1 MRPLKLTLSAFGPYA
16 AETVLELEKL
26 GRGGLYLV
34 TGDTGAGKTTLF
46 DAITYALYDHSSG
59 GVREGAMLRSK
70 YADPKTPTFVELE
83 FEVGGKR
90 YTVRRNP
97 EYLRP
102 KTRGEGFTTE
112 KADATLTYGDGR
124 PPVTRAKEVT
134 AAVIDVIGLDYNQFS
149 QIVLIAQGQFTRL
162 LNASTE
168 ERIKIFRTLFRTQRY
183 QQLQEK
189 LQAECSDLNQRRTAQ
204 NIQIGQIL
212 SGVHWAEDDPEAETL
227 AALSAQTPPD
237 AVAELLTQLTER
249 QDAALSAAADARS
262 KADERLAAV
271 QQTLGR
277 AAAAQKL
284 REDLA
289 AKQNELA
296 GLLPARDAARAEMER
311 HAGDAAALD
320 ALTGQIANAETDLA
334 RYDKL
339 EELLRQETEARGK
352 AKQEQSKAQTH
363 REALAALDKTLA
375 ALREEQGTLANAE
388 AERVKLETQNKE
400 LTQRG
405 KALRD
410 LNTLLDDCH
419 ARAQAVKT
427 AQAAYQ
433 KAALT
438 QTAAREHRDR
448 LERSF
453 LDAQAGLLAQ
463 DLAEG
468 TPCPVCGS
476 IHHPQR
482 AELPASAPTQA
493 QVDAA
498 KADADAADHSA
509 QDASAAAREA
519 LTAEKEGRSTLRRD
533 AKALLPERFA
543 DETASPATLG
553 ALRTAAAEELE
564 RLRTAYRRLQQ
575 EQKQN
580 QAACQR
586 RIQLEADL
594 KTQTD
599 RRTALEAAASEAEQ
613 QAAAQSAMVLSLT
626 QQLADART
634 ALPYPTR
641 AEAEQAL
648 DTRKKQRDQLQDAKT
663 QAETTLHR
671 CEKAVSDAEAAIRA
685 LNAQRL
691 PSEEEDAPADL
702 AALQAE
708 KTALEARRTTLTEQ
722 EKTLTA
728 LLRPNQAALREYRQ
742 RAAERTALET
752 RWQWVNALASTA
764 SGTLSSKQKIRL
776 ETYIQMTY
784 LDRILVHANTR
795 LMQMT
800 AGQYELERIGAEN
813 QRSQSGLDL
822 GVIDHYNGTRRSVKT
837 LSGGESFK
845 ASLALAL
852 GLSDEVQRA
861 AGGIRLDTLFLDE
874 GFGSLDDES
883 LEQAIRVLVGLTE
896 GNRLVGII
904 SHVAALKDR
913 IDLQVVVKKTRSGGS
928 TVRLVL

>member
-212 SGVHWAEDDPEAETL
+212 SGVRWAEDDPEAETL

-237 AVAELLTQLTER
+237 AVVERLTQLTER
-249 QDAALSAAADARS
+249 QDAALSAAADARN
-262 KADERLAAV
+262 KADERLAAL

-296 GLLPARDAARAEMER
+296 GLLPARDAARTEMER

-352 AKQEQSKAQTH
+352 ARQEQSKAQTH

-375 ALREEQGTLANAE
+375 ALREEQDGLANAE
-388 AERVKLETQNKE
+388 AERVKLETQSRE

-410 LNTLLDDCH
+410 LNELLDDCH

-438 QTAAREHRDR
+438 QTAAREHRDQ

-476 IHHPQR
+476 IHHPKR
-482 AELPASAPTQA
+482 AELPASTPTQA

-498 KADADAADHSA
+498 KADADAADRSA
-509 QDASAAAREA
+509 QEASAAAREA
-519 LTAEKEGRSTLRRD
+519 LAAEKEGRSTLRRD

-553 ALRTAAAEELE
+553 ALRAAAAEERE
-564 RLRTAYRRLQQ
+564 HLRTAYRRLQQ

-599 RRTALEAAASEAEQ
+599 RRTAWEAAASEAER

-648 DTRKKQRDQLQDAKT
+648 DTLQKQRNQLQDAKT
-663 QAETTLHR
+663 QAETTLHQ

-691 PSEEEDAPADL
+691 PSEEDPPTDL

-708 KTALEARRTTLTEQ
+708 KATLEARRTTLTEQ

-728 LLRPNQAALREYRQ
+728 LLRPNQAALREYQQ

>member
-237 AVAELLTQLTER
+237 AVAEILTQLTER

-262 KADERLAAV
+262 RADARLAAV

-339 EELLRQETEARGK
+339 EDLLRQETEARGK
-352 AKQEQSKAQTH
+352 AQQEQRKAQTH
-363 REALAALDKTLA
+363 REALAALDKA
-375 ALREEQGTLANAE
+375 
-388 AERVKLETQNKE
+388 
-400 LTQRG
+400 
-405 KALRD
+405 
-410 LNTLLDDCH
+410 
-419 ARAQAVKT
+419 
-427 AQAAYQ
+427 
-433 KAALT
+433 
-438 QTAAREHRDR
+438 
-448 LERSF
+448 
-453 LDAQAGLLAQ
+453 
-463 DLAEG
+463 
-468 TPCPVCGS
+468 
-476 IHHPQR
+476 
-482 AELPASAPTQA
+482 
-493 QVDAA
+493 
-498 KADADAADHSA
+498 
-509 QDASAAAREA
+509 
-519 LTAEKEGRSTLRRD
+519 
-533 AKALLPERFA
+533 
-543 DETASPATLG
+543 
-553 ALRTAAAEELE
+553 
-564 RLRTAYRRLQQ
+564 
-575 EQKQN
+575 
-580 QAACQR
+580 
-586 RIQLEADL
+586 
-594 KTQTD
+594 
-599 RRTALEAAASEAEQ
+599 
-613 QAAAQSAMVLSLT
+613 
-626 QQLADART
+626 
-634 ALPYPTR
+634 
-641 AEAEQAL
+641 
-648 DTRKKQRDQLQDAKT
+648 
-663 QAETTLHR
+663 
-671 CEKAVSDAEAAIRA
+671 
-685 LNAQRL
+685 
-691 PSEEEDAPADL
+691 L
-702 AALQAE
+702 AALQE
-708 KTALEARRTTLTEQ
+708 EQ
-722 EKTLTA
+722 DGLANAKITD
-728 LLRPNQAALREYRQ
+728 Q
-742 RAAERTALET
+742 R
-752 RWQWVNALASTA
+752 
-764 SGTLSSKQKIRL
+764 I
-776 ETYIQMTY
+776 Y
-784 LDRILVHANTR
+784 
-795 LMQMT
+795 
-800 AGQYELERIGAEN
+800 
-813 QRSQSGLDL
+813 
-822 GVIDHYNGTRRSVKT
+822 
-837 LSGGESFK
+837 LSGMC
-845 ASLALAL
+845 
-852 GLSDEVQRA
+852 
-861 AGGIRLDTLFLDE
+861 FLTK
-874 GFGSLDDES
+874 F
-883 LEQAIRVLVGLTE
+883 
-896 GNRLVGII
+896 
-904 SHVAALKDR
+904 
-913 IDLQVVVKKTRSGGS
+913 
-928 TVRLVL
+928 

>member
-134 AAVIDVIGLDYNQFS
+134 AAIIDVVGLDYNQFS

-189 LQAECSDLNQRRTAQ
+189 LQAECSDLNQQRTAQ

-237 AVAELLTQLTER
+237 AVADILTQLTER
-249 QDAALSAAADARS
+249 QDAALSAAADARN
-262 KADERLAAV
+262 KADERLAAL

-277 AAAAQKL
+277 VAAAQKL

-352 AKQEQSKAQTH
+352 AQQEQRKAQTH
-363 REALAALDKTLA
+363 REALAALDKALA

-410 LNTLLDDCH
+410 LNELLDDCY

-433 KAALT
+433 EAART

-476 IHHPQR
+476 IHHPKR

-498 KADADAADHSA
+498 KADADAADRSA
-509 QDASAAAREA
+509 QDASAAAREVLA
-519 LTAEKEGRSTLRRD
+519 AEKEGRSTLRRD

-543 DETASPATLG
+543 NETASPATLG
-553 ALRTAAAEELE
+553 DLRTAAAEELE

-594 KTQTD
+594 KAKTD
-599 RRTALEAAASEAEQ
+599 QRTALEAAASEAEQ

-648 DTRKKQRDQLQDAKT
+648 DMRKNQRDQLQDAKT

-708 KTALEARRTTLTEQ
+708 KAALEARRTTLTEQ

-728 LLRPNQAALREYRQ
+728 LLRPNQAALQEYQQ

-784 LDRILVHANTR
+784 LDHILVHANTR

>member
-83 FEVGGKR
+83 FEVSGKR

-112 KADATLTYGDGR
+112 KADATLTYDDGR
-124 PPVTRAKEVT
+124 PPVTKAKEVT

-149 QIVLIAQGQFTRL
+149 QIAMIAQGQFTRL

-183 QQLQEK
+183 QQLQER
-189 LQAECSDLNQRRTAQ
+189 LQAECTDLNQRRTAQ

-212 SGVHWAEDDPEAETL
+212 SGVHWAENDPDAEVL
-227 AALSAQTPPD
+227 AALSAQTPPE
-237 AVAELLTQLTER
+237 AVVETLTRLTER
-249 QDAALSAAADARS
+249 QDAALAEATAARG
-262 KADERLAAV
+262 KADERLAAL

-277 AAAAQKL
+277 AAAAKKL
-284 REDLA
+284 RDDLA
-289 AKQNELA
+289 AKQKELDS
-296 GLLPARDAARAEMER
+296 LLPARDAARTAMEQ

-320 ALTGQIANAETDLA
+320 ALTGQIAKAETDLS

-339 EELLRQETEARGK
+339 DDLLKQETSARGK
-352 AKQEQSKAQTH
+352 AKQEQDKAQSN
-363 REALAALDKTLA
+363 RNALAQLDAELAGMRQELDALS
-375 ALREEQGTLANAE
+375 GAE
-388 AERVKLETQNKE
+388 AEQVKLENQLDQLK
-400 LTQRG
+400 QRG
-405 KALRD
+405 KALSD
-410 LNTLLDDCH
+410 LDKLLDDCH
-419 ARAQAVKT
+419 TRAQAVKT

-433 KAALT
+433 KAAQT
-438 QTAAREHRDR
+438 QTAAHDHRDQ

-463 DLAEG
+463 DLTEG
-468 TPCPVCGS
+468 TPCPVCGNV
-476 IHHPQR
+476 HHPKR

-493 QVDAA
+493 QVNAA
-498 KADADAADHSA
+498 KDAADAADQTA

-519 LTAEKEGRSTLRRD
+519 LAAEKEGRSTLRRD
-533 AKALLPERFA
+533 AKSLLPELFA

-553 ALRTAAAEELE
+553 ALRTAAADELD
-564 RLRTAYRRLQQ
+564 RLRTAYRQLNRD
-575 EQKQN
+575 QKQN
-580 QAACQR
+580 QIACQR
-586 RIQLEADL
+586 RTQLEAAL
-594 KTQTD
+594 KTQTE
-599 RRTALEAAASEAEQ
+599 RRTELETAVTEAER
-613 QAAAQSAMVLSLT
+613 QAAAQSATVQSLAK
-626 QQLADART
+626 QLADTRT
-634 ALPYPTR
+634 ALPYPAR
-641 AEAEQAL
+641 AEAEQEL
-648 DTRKKQRDQLQDAKT
+648 NTLKKQRSQLQAAKE
-663 QAETTLHR
+663 QAETTLR
-671 CEKAVSDAEAAIRA
+671 QCEKAVSDAEAAIQA
-685 LNAQRL
+685 LNAQQ
-691 PSEEEDAPADL
+691 PPQENGTSADL
-702 AALQAE
+702 AALQTE
-708 KTALEARRTTLTEQ
+708 KAALEARRAALTEQ

-728 LLRPNQAALREYRQ
+728 LLRPNQAALREYQ
-742 RAAERTALET
+742 QHAKDRAALET
-752 RWQWVNALASTA
+752 RWQWVSALASTA
-764 SGTLSSKQKIRL
+764 GGTLSSKQKIRL

-852 GLSDEVQRA
+852 GLSDEVQSA

-874 GFGSLDDES
+874 GFGSLDEES
-883 LEQAIRVLVGLTE
+883 LEQAIRVLAGLTE

-913 IDLQVVVKKTRSGGS
+913 IDHQVVVKKARSGGS
-928 TVRLVL
+928 TVSLVL

>member
-83 FEVGGKR
+83 FEVSGKR

-112 KADATLTYGDGR
+112 KADATLTYDDGR
-124 PPVTRAKEVT
+124 PPVTKAKEVT

-149 QIVLIAQGQFTRL
+149 QIAMIAQGQFTRL

-183 QQLQEK
+183 QQLQER
-189 LQAECSDLNQRRTAQ
+189 LQAECTDLNQRRTAQ

-212 SGVHWAEDDPEAETL
+212 SGIHWAEDDPGAETL
-227 AALSAQTPPD
+227 AALSAQTPPET
-237 AVAELLTQLTER
+237 VVETLTQLTER
-249 QDAALSAAADARS
+249 QDAALAEATETRG
-262 KADERLAAV
+262 KTDEQLAAL
-271 QQTLGR
+271 QQILGR
-277 AAAAQKL
+277 AAAAKKL
-284 REDLA
+284 RDDLA
-289 AKQNELA
+289 DKQKELDS
-296 GLLPARDAARAEMER
+296 LLPARDAARTAMEQ
-311 HAGDAAALD
+311 HAGDAAAIE
-320 ALTGQIANAETDLA
+320 ALTGQIAKAETDLS

-339 EELLRQETEARGK
+339 DDLLKQETSARGK
-352 AKQEQSKAQTH
+352 AKQEQDKAKTN
-363 REALAALDKTLA
+363 RDALAQLDAELAGMRQELDALSDT
-375 ALREEQGTLANAE
+375 E
-388 AERVKLETQNKE
+388 AERVKLENQ
-400 LTQRG
+400 LTQLKQRG
-405 KALRD
+405 EALSD
-410 LNTLLDDCH
+410 LDKLLDKCL

-433 KAALT
+433 KAAQA
-438 QTAAREHRDR
+438 QTAAHKHRDQ

-468 TPCPVCGS
+468 IPCPVCGS
-476 IHHPQR
+476 VHHPKR
-482 AELPASAPTQA
+482 AELPAAAPTQA
-493 QVDAA
+493 QVNAAKDAA
-498 KADADAADHSA
+498 NAADQTA
-509 QDASAAAREA
+509 QEASAAAREA
-519 LTAEKEGRSTLRRD
+519 IAAEKEGRSTLRRD
-533 AKALLPERFA
+533 AKALLPELFA
-543 DETASPATLG
+543 DETAAPATLG
-553 ALRTAAAEELE
+553 ALRTAAADELE
-564 RLRTAYRRLQQ
+564 HLRAAYRQLHQD
-575 EQKQN
+575 QKQN
-580 QAACQR
+580 QTACQR
-586 RIQLEADL
+586 RTQLEAAL

-599 RRTALEAAASEAEQ
+599 RRTELEAAATEAER
-613 QAAAQSAMVLSLT
+613 QAAAQSATVQSLAK
-626 QQLADART
+626 QLADARAT
-634 ALPYPTR
+634 LPYPTR
-641 AEAEQAL
+641 TEAEQELNTLKAQ
-648 DTRKKQRDQLQDAKT
+648 RKQLQAAKE
-663 QAETTLHR
+663 QAETTLR
-671 CEKAVSDAEAAIRA
+671 QCEKAVSDAEAEIKA
-685 LNAQRL
+685 LNTQQ
-691 PSEEEDAPADL
+691 PPQEDGTPADL
-702 AALQAE
+702 AALQSE
-708 KTALEARRTTLTEQ
+708 KAALEARRTALTEQ
-722 EKTLTA
+722 EKTLAA
-728 LLRPNQAALREYRQ
+728 LLRPNQTALREYQ
-742 RAAERTALET
+742 QHAKERASLET
-752 RWQWVNALASTA
+752 RWQWVSALASTA
-764 SGTLSSKQKIRL
+764 GGTLSSKQKIRL

-852 GLSDEVQRA
+852 GLSDEVQSA

-874 GFGSLDDES
+874 GFGSLDEES
-883 LEQAIRVLVGLTE
+883 LEQAIRVLAGLTE

-913 IDLQVVVKKTRSGGS
+913 IDHQVVVKKARSGGS
-928 TVRLVL
+928 TVSLVL

>member
-249 QDAALSAAADARS
+249 QDAALSAAADARN
-262 KADERLAAV
+262 KADARLAAV

-352 AKQEQSKAQTH
+352 AKQEQRKAQTH

-388 AERVKLETQNKE
+388 AERVKLETQSKE

-410 LNTLLDDCH
+410 LNELLDDCH

-433 KAALT
+433 EAART
-438 QTAAREHRDR
+438 QTAARERRDR

-498 KADADAADHSA
+498 KADADAADRSA
-509 QDASAAAREA
+509 LEASAAAREA
-519 LTAEKEGRSTLRRD
+519 LAAEKEGRSTLRRD

-553 ALRTAAAEELE
+553 CAPLPPKSWSVCAPHTVGCSRN
-564 RLRTAYRRLQQ
+564 
-575 EQKQN
+575 KS
-580 QAACQR
+580 
-586 RIQLEADL
+586 RI
-594 KTQTD
+594 
-599 RRTALEAAASEAEQ
+599 
-613 QAAAQSAMVLSLT
+613 
-626 QQLADART
+626 
-634 ALPYPTR
+634 
-641 AEAEQAL
+641 
-648 DTRKKQRDQLQDAKT
+648 
-663 QAETTLHR
+663 
-671 CEKAVSDAEAAIRA
+671 
-685 LNAQRL
+685 
-691 PSEEEDAPADL
+691 
-702 AALQAE
+702 
-708 KTALEARRTTLTEQ
+708 
-722 EKTLTA
+722 
-728 LLRPNQAALREYRQ
+728 RPP
-742 RAAERTALET
+742 
-752 RWQWVNALASTA
+752 A
-764 SGTLSSKQKIRL
+764 SGASSWKPTSKRKP
-776 ETYIQMTY
+776 T
-784 LDRILVHANTR
+784 
-795 LMQMT
+795 
-800 AGQYELERIGAEN
+800 GAPHGRPPPPKPN
-813 QRSQSGLDL
+813 SRPPRS
-822 GVIDHYNGTRRSVKT
+822 RPWC
-837 LSGGESFK
+837 
-845 ASLALAL
+845 
-852 GLSDEVQRA
+852 
-861 AGGIRLDTLFLDE
+861 
-874 GFGSLDDES
+874 
-883 LEQAIRVLVGLTE
+883 
-896 GNRLVGII
+896 
-904 SHVAALKDR
+904 
-913 IDLQVVVKKTRSGGS
+913 
-928 TVRLVL
+928 

>member
-189 LQAECSDLNQRRTAQ
+189 LQAECSDLNQQRTAQ

-237 AVAELLTQLTER
+237 AVAEILTQLTER

-262 KADERLAAV
+262 KADARLAAV

-352 AKQEQSKAQTH
+352 AKQEQTKAQTH
-363 REALAALDKTLA
+363 REALAALDKALA

-388 AERVKLETQNKE
+388 AERVKLETQSKE

-410 LNTLLDDCH
+410 LNELLDDCH

-433 KAALT
+433 EAART

-482 AELPASAPTQA
+482 AKLPASAPTQA

-519 LTAEKEGRSTLRRD
+519 LAAEKEGRSTLRRD

-564 RLRTAYRRLQQ
+564 RLRAAYRQLQQ

-594 KTQTD
+594 KAKTD

-708 KTALEARRTTLTEQ
+708 KAALEGRRTTLTEQ

-776 ETYIQMTY
+776 EAYIQMNY
-784 LDRILVHANTR
+784 LDRILIHANTR

-852 GLSDEVQRA
+852 GLSDEVQST

-874 GFGSLDDES
+874 GFGSLDEES
-883 LEQAIRVLVGLTE
+883 LEQAIRVLSGLTE
-896 GNRLVGII
+896 GDRLVGII
-904 SHVAALKDR
+904 SHVAAQKDR
-913 IDLQVVVKKTRSGGS
+913 IDRQVVVHKERSGGS
-928 TVRLVL
+928 WVEIVT

>member
-83 FEVGGKR
+83 FEVAGKR

-102 KTRGEGFTTE
+102 KTRGEGFTSE
-112 KADATLTYGDGR
+112 KADATLTYSDCR
-124 PPVTRAKEVT
+124 PPVAKAKEVT

-149 QIVLIAQGQFTRL
+149 QIAMIAQGQFTRL

-183 QQLQEK
+183 QQLQER
-189 LQAECSDLNQRRTAQ
+189 LQAECTDLNQRRTAQ

-212 SGVHWAEDDPEAETL
+212 SGVHWAEDDPDAETL
-227 AALSAQTPPD
+227 AALSAQTPSET
-237 AVAELLTQLTER
+237 VVETLTGLTER
-249 QDAALSAAADARS
+249 QDAALAEATAARS
-262 KADERLAAV
+262 KADERLAAL

-277 AAAAQKL
+277 AAAAKKL
-284 REDLA
+284 RDDLA
-289 AKQNELA
+289 AKQKELDS
-296 GLLPARDAARAEMER
+296 LLPARDAARTAMEQ

-320 ALTGQIANAETDLA
+320 ALTGQIAKTKTDLS

-339 EELLRQETEARGK
+339 DDLLKQETSARGK
-352 AKQEQSKAQTH
+352 AQQEQDKANSNRNTLAQLDTELA
-363 REALAALDKTLA
+363 RMRQELDALADT
-375 ALREEQGTLANAE
+375 E
-388 AERVKLETQNKE
+388 AERVRLENQLAQLK
-400 LTQRG
+400 QRG
-405 KALRD
+405 EALSD
-410 LNTLLDDCH
+410 LDKLLDKCL
-419 ARAQAVKT
+419 ARAQTVKT

-433 KAALT
+433 KAAQA
-438 QTAAREHRDR
+438 QTAAHKHRDR

-476 IHHPQR
+476 VHHPKR

-493 QVDAA
+493 QVNAAKDAA
-498 KADADAADHSA
+498 NAADQTA
-509 QDASAAAREA
+509 QEASAAAREA
-519 LTAEKEGRSTLRRD
+519 LAAEKEGRSTLRRD
-533 AKALLPERFA
+533 AKALLPELFA
-543 DETASPATLG
+543 DETAAPATLG
-553 ALRTAAAEELE
+553 ALRTAAADELE
-564 RLRTAYRRLQQ
+564 RLRTAYRQLNRD
-575 EQKQN
+575 QKQN

-586 RIQLEADL
+586 RGQLEADL

-599 RRTALEAAASEAEQ
+599 RRAGLEAAASEAER
-613 QAAAQSAMVLSLT
+613 QAAAQSATVQSLEK
-626 QQLADART
+626 QLADARA
-634 ALPYPTR
+634 ALPYPAR

-648 DTRKKQRDQLQDAKT
+648 DTLKKQRSQLQAAKE
-663 QAETTLHR
+663 QAETALR
-671 CEKAVSDAEAAIRA
+671 QCEKAVSDAEAAIQA
-685 LNAQRL
+685 LNAQQ
-691 PSEEEDAPADL
+691 PPQEVGTSIDL
-702 AALQAE
+702 VALQDE
-708 KTALEARRTTLTEQ
+708 KTALEARRAALTEQ
-722 EKTLTA
+722 EKTLAA
-728 LLRPNQAALREYRQ
+728 LLRPNQAALREYQ
-742 RAAERTALET
+742 QHAKERAALET
-752 RWQWVNALASTA
+752 RWQWVSALASTA
-764 SGTLSSKQKIRL
+764 GGTLSNKQKIRL

-784 LDRILVHANTR
+784 LDRILVHTNTR

-800 AGQYELERIGAEN
+800 TGQYELERIGAEN

-822 GVIDHYNGTRRSVKT
+822 GVIDHYNGTHRSVKT

-852 GLSDEVQRA
+852 GLSDEVQSA

-874 GFGSLDDES
+874 GFGSLDEES
-883 LEQAIRVLVGLTE
+883 LEQAIRVLAGLTE

-913 IDLQVVVKKTRSGGS
+913 IDHQVVVKKARSGGS
-928 TVRLVL
+928 TVSLVL